1 MTKIIE
7 KPKNLLPS
15 RQLQS
20 DEYFNET
27 EQLIYCSK
35 CHTPRQSR
43 HTLQGKIFLPS
54 ILCKCQRE
62 IYEQE
67 EAQRML
73 REKQLEIEHLRAS
86 GLQDKALYDY
96 TFDKDNGDRKSVV

>member
-1 MTKIIE
+1 MTNFIE
-7 KPKNLLPS
+7 NHKSLFPN

-20 DEYFNET
+20 DEYFNEAD
-27 EQLIYCSK
+27 QLIYCSK

-43 HTLQGKIFLPS
+43 HVFQGRIFLPS

-67 EAQRML
+67 EAQRTL
-73 REKQLEIEHLRAS
+73 REKQHEIERLRAS
-86 GLQDKALYDY
+86 GLQDKALYE
-96 TFDKDNGDRKSVV
+96 VL